1 MPFKRTAR
9 SNGVPDS
16 PDKLLL
22 DLPRRKIPDV
32 LPHQREIMRTYAA
45 HGQASSDVAMQMA
58 TGSGKTLV
66 GLLIGEWLRRKN
78 QERVVYLCPTKQ
90 LVNQVVE
97 QAEEKY
103 GLTVLG
109 FVGRRQEY
117 APSDKAEYRNAD
129 HIAIT
134 NYSSLFNTNPYFSDA
149 DIVICD
155 DAHAAE
161 NYVADFWSLHIERG
175 RHEALHVALR
185 NVLKPILDPTSYTR
199 LCGKWESSAD
209 RAWVDKIPT
218 PRLADVRDQ
227 LIEIIDVHSAGAG
240 ASDLKYSWSIIRE
253 HLDACHVYV
262 STQEIFVRP
271 LIPPTSTHGPF
282 SNPRQ
287 RIYMSATLG
296 AGGDLER
303 LMGRKHIDRLPVPE
317 GWDRQGVGRRFF
329 IFPEMSLK
337 HEQVTELRFK
347 LMRRAG
353 RSLVLVPNDQLRKS
367 IAEGVADTLK
377 FPTFNADDIEKSK
390 KPFVSEKYAVAA
402 VASRYDGIDFPG
414 DECRLLFIEG
424 LPRAVNLQERFLM
437 SRMGANLLFNE
448 RIQTRILQAMGR
460 CTRSLEDFSA
470 VVVSG
475 NELTD
480 YLVDIRR
487 RKFLHP
493 EMQAEL
499 AFGVEQS
506 KGVSIEDIIENF
518 GIFLENGEA
527 WEEVNQEIVAQRKAA
542 TQEVFPAMNQLHS
555 IVSHEVAYQ
564 EALWQ
569 GDYEAAL
576 ASADRVLG
584 GLDSSELRG
593 YRALWHY
600 LAGSAAWLG
609 AEAGDTILS
618 AKARTQFGKAKGA
631 ATGISWLVALSRY
644 HATEAS
650 EDSTSAV
657 VIEQLERVEAVLAQL
672 GTVHDRSYAQREK
685 TILEGL
691 ASKEK
696 GPFEQAH
703 RLLGELIGF
712 DSGKEEIDGSPDP
725 WWIAGEICFVFEDHA
740 GAQDRSAI
748 DVTKARQASSHPNW
762 MRDHVEACANAEII
776 PVLVTPVSKA
786 KEGALPHLTDVSLW
800 PLSDFRAWAETAL
813 ATVREVRSIFP
824 EPGNLIWRARAAE
837 LFQQNTLDAPG
848 LAATLKKRL
857 AKDHLKAIK

>member
-1 MPFKRTAR
+1 MPFKRAAR
-9 SNGVPDS
+9 SNAVPDS

-22 DLPRRKIPDV
+22 DLPRRRIPDV
-32 LPHQREIMRTYAA
+32 LPHQREIMRTYATQ
-45 HGQASSDVAMQMA
+45 GLVSSDVAMQMA

-78 QERVVYLCPTKQ
+78 QERVVYLCPTRQ
-90 LVNQVVE
+90 LVNQVAE

-109 FVGRRQEY
+109 FVGRIQDY
-117 APSDKAEYRNAD
+117 SPTAKAEYRNAD

-134 NYSSLFNTNPYFSDA
+134 TYSSLFNTNPYFSDA
-149 DIVICD
+149 DVIICD
-155 DAHAAE
+155 DSHAAE
-161 NYVADFWSLHIERG
+161 NYVAVLWSVRIERG
-175 RHEALHVALR
+175 KHDALHTALR
-185 NVLKPILDPTSYTR
+185 GVLKGILDPTSFTR
-199 LCGKWESSAD
+199 LCGKWDSPVE

-218 PRLADVRDQ
+218 PRLADVHDQ
-227 LIEIIDVHSAGAG
+227 LIEIIDAHTADPGAG
-240 ASDLKYSWSIIRE
+240 DLKYSWSLIRE
-253 HLDACHVYV
+253 HLDASHVYV
-262 STQEIFVRP
+262 SSHEILIRP
-271 LIPPTSTHGPF
+271 LIPPTASHGPF

-303 LMGRKHIDRLPVPE
+303 LMGRRHIDRLAVPE

-337 HEQVTELRFK
+337 NDEVTELRFE
-347 LMRRAG
+347 LMRQAG
-353 RSLVLVPNDQLRKS
+353 RSLVLVPNDQLRET

-377 FPTFNADDIEKSK
+377 FRAFSADDIEKSK

-424 LPRAVNLQERFLM
+424 LPRAVNLQERFVM

-448 RIQTRILQAMGR
+448 RIQTRILQAIGR

-475 NELTD
+475 NDLTD

-506 KGVSIEDIIENF
+506 KVVSMDDIIDNF

-542 TQEVFPAMNQLHS
+542 TQEAFPAMDQLHS
-555 IVSHEVAYQ
+555 IVAHEVAYQ

-576 ASADRVLG
+576 ANAERVLG
-584 GLDSSELRG
+584 GLDLSELRG

-609 AEAGDTILS
+609 AQAGETILS

-644 HATEAS
+644 QEREAP

-657 VIEQLERVEAVLAQL
+657 VVEQLERVEAVLAQL
-672 GTVHDRSYAQREK
+672 GTVHDRSFAQREK

-696 GPFEQAH
+696 GPFEEAH

-725 WWIAGEICFVFEDHA
+725 WWIAGGLCFVFEDHA
-740 GAQDRSAI
+740 GAQETSAI

-776 PVLVTPVSKA
+776 PVLVTPVSRA
-786 KEGALPHLTDVSLW
+786 KEGALPHLTGVSLW
-800 PLSDFRAWAETAL
+800 PLSDFRAWAATA
-813 ATVREVRSIFP
+813 
-824 EPGNLIWRARAAE
+824 
-837 LFQQNTLDAPG
+837 
-848 LAATLKKRL
+848 
-857 AKDHLKAIK
+857 